1 MYKALI
7 FSSFSFIIIILG
19 EITFLF
25 LEKINAHSKDKKV
38 MITEI

>member
-1 MYKALI
+1 MYKDLI
-7 FSSFSFIIIILG
+7 FLSFSFIIIILD

-25 LEKINAHSKDKKV
+25 LEKINAHSIDKKV